1 MARQNLFQIVTVG
14 RGTTAM
20 GLCSGGKR
28 VGSGPNECNMSQW
41 EVMANDLGS
50 RISGWKI
57 TVKKRQR

>member
-1 MARQNLFQIVTVG
+1 
-14 RGTTAM
+14 M

-41 EVMANDLGS
+41 EMMASDLGS

-57 TVKKRQR
+57 TVKKCQR